1 MPHARC
7 CLQARGV
14 DLQAVAKPRLLADLW
29 VVSLGGLPAK
39 CYLIQRQAQAPPR
52 RAARALHWRTG
63 MCGGRDTHSRAATH
77 VQPGAA
83 RWGEGAC
90 CSSTPPRPAGVDQA
104 SALLPPPPPLPQEE
118 DGAGGGGRTRQ
129 GDDDPQPGVQSQH
142 GAAHPRGGE
151 RLGSGGC
158 LGPGGSWGA
167 AGAGGAVGFGRAA
180 VGGGSGPTATG
191 CRSIGVVGR
200 GGGRGEGRE
209 GRAPTP
215 TACCMLRL
223 LSGIA
228 CPACRL
234 QGRAWRMGGDG
245 GPSDITIKQLQ
256 VSCWRPAGGG
266 LALACLQAH
275 LCGWGCQQARCL
287 RGWGAPGSPAASHSL
302 CASHG
307 AAA

>member
-1 MPHARC
+1 
-7 CLQARGV
+7 
-14 DLQAVAKPRLLADLW
+14 
-29 VVSLGGLPAK
+29 
-39 CYLIQRQAQAPPR
+39 
-52 RAARALHWRTG
+52 
-63 MCGGRDTHSRAATH
+63 
-77 VQPGAA
+77 
-83 RWGEGAC
+83 
-90 CSSTPPRPAGVDQA
+90 
-104 SALLPPPPPLPQEE
+104 
-118 DGAGGGGRTRQ
+118 
-129 GDDDPQPGVQSQH
+129 
-142 GAAHPRGGE
+142 
-151 RLGSGGC
+151 
-158 LGPGGSWGA
+158 
-167 AGAGGAVGFGRAA
+167 
-180 VGGGSGPTATG
+180 
-191 CRSIGVVGR
+191 
-200 GGGRGEGRE
+200 
-209 GRAPTP
+209 
-215 TACCMLRL
+215 MLRL